1 MLITPSS
8 YGALS
13 ATSANTIQ
21 GSRPTFT
28 NTSGAKKLGF
38 VVDGTPYSESLNNI
52 NPSVTKNFNASL
64 KLSDFTVTGLTATD
78 FNPTT
83 DYYDADGDTGYTSAT
98 DAFSMDSVTY
108 DWYEGNTRLDKTN
121 PTVMNQTLK
130 CGSGLSLP
138 LTLKITL
145 PKVKVKSRYGNPR
158 ESIETN
164 LVQEYKIGSTSGIC
178 FAKPNQM
185 IVDPGHTWFGT
196 NNSTR
201 YWNNASYKSRN
212 YYGGG
217 YDSNQFDPANGFKA
231 SLNPKFP
238 TTGFPKASFT
248 LIMEGN
254 PTDYIFNSNDSVV
267 IVDLSGKVTLNSK
280 PSGAVTITATKNGTA
295 SYYTFDPRTPWV
307 VPKKNPAN
315 SNGYYNTYADAKTE
329 CGGANKIPTRADLTN
344 SPFNNV
350 GQHWGQVD
358 NGYTRAVG
366 GGVLGEW
373 GWTNSSNYPD
383 SQWIL
388 SGLPFFFTRDPWS
401 SVLQYNVRPENG
413 RVEYNS
419 TYSAS
424 LACLG

>member
-1 MLITPSS
+1 MLIAPSS

-38 VVDGTPYSESLNNI
+38 VVDGTTYSESLNNI
-52 NPSVTKNFNASL
+52 NPSVTKNFNAGL
-64 KLSDFTVTGLTATD
+64 KLSDFTVTGLTAND

-98 DAFSMDSVTY
+98 DAFSMESVTY
-108 DWYEGNTRLDKTN
+108 DWYEGNTKLDKTN

-138 LTLKITL
+138 LILKITL

-164 LVQEYKIGSTSGIC
+164 LVQEYKIGSTSGFC

-185 IVDPGHTWFGT
+185 IVDSGHTWLGIDNSSGT
-196 NNSTR
+196 Y
-201 YWNNASYKSRN
+201 YWNNASYKARN
-212 YYGGG
+212 HRGGG
-217 YDSNQFDPANGFKA
+217 YDSNQFDPVNGFKA
-231 SLNPKFP
+231 SLSPKFP

-254 PTDYIFNSNDSVV
+254 PTDYIFNSNDSAV

-295 SYYTFDPRTPWV
+295 SYYTFDPRTLWV
-307 VPKKNPAN
+307 VPKG
-315 SNGYYNTYADAKTE
+315 STYINYAAAVSA
-329 CGGANKIPTRADLTN
+329 CGGTNKIPTRADLTN
-344 SPFNNV
+344 SPYNNV
-350 GQHWGQVD
+350 QSFTNIA

-366 GGVLGEW
+366 GGVFGEW
-373 GWTNSSNYPD
+373 GWSDSSNYPG
-383 SQWIL
+383 SQWTS
-388 SGLPFFFTRDPWS
+388 SGFPFYFTRDPWPS
-401 SVLQYNVRPENG
+401 SALQYNVRPEYG
-413 RVEYNS
+413 RVEVNS
-419 TYSAS
+419 NDSAS